1 MTWSG
6 NELRAQV
13 TKASRGLGFDWGRA
27 KYLGESV
34 LRAER
39 HGLPATQ
46 TFIELAEGLDTGPS
60 KLSTS
65 TLFQG
70 TAMAMDAVDLGITLV
85 DHLPQL
91 DLVDPIE
98 LHVIGYP
105 LFLGIVCY
113 GLTGSDRAL
122 CVETDTYQCVVQANQ
137 ITTSS
142 APPYQGV
149 CRLSTCLPSRNGRSW
164 VSRFEL
170 ESAVCELLN
179 DLASR
184 VYAPATEASRLTGAG
199 AGLND
204 ND

>member
-1 MTWSG
+1 
-6 NELRAQV
+6 
-13 TKASRGLGFDWGRA
+13 
-27 KYLGESV
+27 
-34 LRAER
+34 
-39 HGLPATQ
+39 
-46 TFIELAEGLDTGPS
+46 
-60 KLSTS
+60 
-65 TLFQG
+65 
-70 TAMAMDAVDLGITLV
+70 MAMDAVDLGITLV

-122 CVETDTYQCVVQANQ
+122 CVETDTFQCVVQANQ

-149 CRLSTCLPSRNGRSW
+149 CRLSTCLPSRNSRSW

-170 ESAVCELLN
+170 ESAVCEPLN

>member
-1 MTWSG
+1 
-6 NELRAQV
+6 
-13 TKASRGLGFDWGRA
+13 
-27 KYLGESV
+27 
-34 LRAER
+34 
-39 HGLPATQ
+39 
-46 TFIELAEGLDTGPS
+46 
-60 KLSTS
+60 
-65 TLFQG
+65 
-70 TAMAMDAVDLGITLV
+70 
-85 DHLPQL
+85 
-91 DLVDPIE
+91 LVDPIE

-122 CVETDTYQCVVQANQ
+122 CVETDTFQCVVQANQ